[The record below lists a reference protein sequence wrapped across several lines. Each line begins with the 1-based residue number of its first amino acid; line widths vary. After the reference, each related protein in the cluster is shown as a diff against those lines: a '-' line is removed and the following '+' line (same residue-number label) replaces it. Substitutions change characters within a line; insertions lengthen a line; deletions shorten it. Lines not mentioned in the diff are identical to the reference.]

1 MALALLEIELSLLTA
16 IPFSELAAALLWL
29 ARLAVMHDCL
39 ATILSLER
47 DATCR
52 RDLFAGRGGRGL
64 LPHLSVR
71 ALLKTAKRMKCPR
84 YGCAPCVI

>member
-1 MALALLEIELSLLTA
+1 MAM
-16 IPFSELAAALLWL
+16 PFVELAVALLWL
-29 ARLAVMHDCL
+29 ARLTVKHDCL
-39 ATILSLER
+39 TTILSLER

-71 ALLKTAKRMKCPR
+71 VLLKAVNRMKCPR
-84 YGCAPCVI
+84 CAPCLK